1 MSDHLGAAARA
12 ARRTI
17 LVVGDE
23 VMLLQ
28 ILAEEL
34 EDLGYRVLATMRGD
48 EALKQLQAATLG
60 IDLLITDI
68 RLPGALDGWTV
79 AEEARRIKPELPV
92 IYVTGYSANAPREVP
107 GSILISKPYRLTAI
121 INAARQLGVDAEAA

>member
-1 MSDHLGAAARA
+1 MSDQHGAAMRA

-17 LVVGDE
+17 LVVEDE
-23 VMLLQ
+23 LLLLQ

-34 EDLGYRVLATMRGD
+34 EDMGYRVLATMRGD
-48 EALKQLQAATLG
+48 EALKQLEAAALG

-68 RLPGALDGWTV
+68 RLPGALDGWTI

-107 GSILISKPYRLTAI
+107 GSILIPKPYRLAAI
-121 INAARQLGVDAEAA
+121 INAARQLGVVAEAA

>member
-17 LVVGDE
+17 LVVEDE

>member
-1 MSDHLGAAARA
+1 MNEHLSAAARA
-12 ARRTI
+12 VRRTI
-17 LVVGDE
+17 LVVEDE

-48 EALKQLQAATLG
+48 EALKQLQAAALAV
-60 IDLLITDI
+60 DLLITDI